1 MLMAETEQLIY
12 QSGGRQI
19 YAETSSRDQ
28 YQPTHEFYETCGY
41 HQEAFLN
48 NFYAE
53 GDGKI
58 IYAKILKWQ
67 DLIHFYVFFYRFNPC
82 IFSDNSLEHCQ

>member
-41 HQEAFLN
+41 HQEAFSIIFTLKAMEKLFTLRYLN
-48 NFYAE
+48 
-53 GDGKI
+53 DRI
-58 IYAKILKWQ
+58 
-67 DLIHFYVFFYRFNPC
+67 
-82 IFSDNSLEHCQ
+82 